1 MSNTTPEL
9 KIFSVCYR
17 PPFSQGLN
25 TFIIDHVTSSMVSPH
40 KGILDE
46 RETEHY
52 LFLKIIEAIEQY
64 DPGISKSD
72 QLLLDKLYK
81 EEIEFVEL

>member
-1 MSNTTPEL
+1 MSNSTPEL

-17 PPFSQGLN
+17 PPFSQGMN

-40 KGILDE
+40 KGTLDE

-52 LFLKIIEAIEQY
+52 LFKKIIEAIEQY
-64 DPGISKSD
+64 KPSISNSD
-72 QLLLDKLYK
+72 QLLLDRLY
-81 EEIEFVEL
+81 EAEIEFVEL

>member
-1 MSNTTPEL
+1 MSKTTPEL
-9 KIFSVCYR
+9 KLFTVCYR

-40 KGILDE
+40 KGILEE

-52 LFLKIIEAIEQY
+52 LFSKIIEAIEQY
-64 DPGISKSD
+64 KPDISKAD

>member
-25 TFIIDHVTSSMVSPH
+25 TFIVDHVRSSMVSPH
-40 KGILDE
+40 KGTLEE

-52 LFLKIIEAIEQY
+52 LFSKIIEAIEQY
-64 DPGISKSD
+64 NPGISKAD

>member
-1 MSNTTPEL
+1 MSNTISEL

-17 PPFSQGLN
+17 PPFSQGFN

-40 KGILDE
+40 KGTLEE

-52 LFLKIIEAIEQY
+52 LFSKIIEAIEQY
-64 DPGISKSD
+64 NPGISKSD

-81 EEIEFVEL
+81 EGIEFVEL

>member
-1 MSNTTPEL
+1 MSKTTPEL
-9 KIFSVCYR
+9 KLFTVCYR

-40 KGILDE
+40 KGTLEE

-52 LFLKIIEAIEQY
+52 LFSKIIEAIEQY
-64 DPGISKSD
+64 KPDISNAD

>member
-9 KIFSVCYR
+9 KLFSVCYR
-17 PPFSQGLN
+17 PSFSQSID

-40 KGILDE
+40 KGTLDE

-52 LFLKIIEAIEQY
+52 LFSKILEAIEQY
-64 DPGISKSD
+64 NPSISKSD
-72 QLLLDKLYK
+72 QLLLDKLY
-81 EEIEFVEL
+81 ESEIEFVEL

>member
-1 MSNTTPEL
+1 MSKTTPEL
-9 KIFSVCYR
+9 KLFTVCYR

-40 KGILDE
+40 KGTLEE

-52 LFLKIIEAIEQY
+52 LFSKIIEAIEQY
-64 DPGISKSD
+64 KPSISNSD
-72 QLLLDKLYK
+72 QLILDKLY
-81 EEIEFVEL
+81 EAEIEFIEL